1 VVVCGWEAGAV
12 MQTTTVKTL
21 KELSDIIPEGCN
33 QIAAVYKYGE
43 WEVSFVYRPML
54 KR

>member
-1 VVVCGWEAGAV
+1 M

-33 QIAAVYKYGE
+33 QIAAVYKNGE
-43 WEVSFVYRPML
+43 WEVSFVYRPIIE
-54 KR
+54 KVTA

>member
-1 VVVCGWEAGAV
+1 

-33 QIAAVYKYGE
+33 QIAAVYKNGQ
-43 WEVSFVYRPML
+43 WEVSFVYRPDVE
-54 KR
+54 KVIA